1 MAEIKDL
8 STTDANNT
16 GTAANAG
23 FPENMAYSDVNNAAR
38 ALEGM
43 IARHFA
49 DSNGTL
55 TTTGSS
61 NAYLLT
67 PNRTVAAYTAG
78 DAYMIKA
85 SFTNTSAVTINVSSL
100 GAKSIVKPS
109 GDALAAG
116 EITSGG
122 IYAIIYDGTNFQM
135 AGADDPENLTLTSLT
150 VTGAT
155 ALNGNTTIGDAA
167 SDTVTITA
175 DVASDLIPSA
185 DGTHDLGAVG
195 SEWQDLF
202 IDGTANIDSLVADT
216 ADIDA
221 GTIDGTVI
229 GGNSAAAITGTTIT
243 ADTSLNI
250 ASDGATVT
258 GIKDE
263 DDMASDSAT
272 KLATQQSIKAY
283 VDSQVTA
290 QDLDFQADSG
300 GALSVDLD
308 SQTFTL
314 TGGTGIDTSGSGQ
327 TVTFAID
334 STVATLTG
342 SQTLTNKTLTSPV
355 LNTSVSGTAVLDEDN
370 MASDSDTQL
379 ATQQSIKA
387 YVDSQVTAQDLDF
400 QADSGGALSIDLDSE
415 TLTFTGGTGIDTSGS
430 GNAVTF
436 AIDSTVA
443 TLTGSQTLTNKTL
456 TSPDINTPDIDGGAI
471 DGTTIGGSTPAA
483 GTFTSVVATGLTVNT
498 SDQLIVNHSA
508 DGGGIRIDSTN
519 DTNTGSLRFGDT
531 SDNYIGAVEYN
542 HSTNVLS
549 LYADNAT
556 RMSVSSTGIDVTG
569 STSTDGLLSTGAIT
583 VDHTDGTDN
592 ISLTPTSTGGV
603 VNVRN
608 GSGTSVIAL
617 DGRNGQVGID
627 VTGSVTADGLDLGAT
642 TDAASVS
649 TTASDYQLQLGAAN
663 STTGDIGQ
671 NISFDSS
678 GTTTASINSYDA
690 GASSATGLAFFTGT
704 SSTLRRFL
712 DIGSNGDISFYENTG
727 TTPKL
732 FWDASAESL
741 GIGTSSINRKLEI
754 AGNNNGGAKANYIR
768 ITDTDT
774 SATAGNQQGG
784 IEFYTSDS
792 GNENVTASIENVYAG
807 SGAGSELTFN
817 TAPNGSSGV
826 TEALRID
833 ENQNLLAGT
842 SNTTWQSQEGLRYF
856 NGSSLILT
864 RDSDEPLNINRLTN
878 DGALVNFY
886 KDGSIAGRIGV
897 ASGPVMYAVFNDTTS
912 DNVAALKGGSRA
924 ILPSTNAGADKDGT
938 MSLGGTGAR
947 FNSLYLSSA
956 VRWYSGSTQKAYLTY
971 SSSDNDVIHY
981 ANSGVG
987 HQFWAG
993 QNRAVDIDSSG
1004 NLLVGCTSFGSVS
1017 TEGCQLSNSGTAIFS
1032 NDSDVPLYLN
1042 RVIGSTGYTA
1052 VVSVYREDVQSGF
1065 IGASQGATPT
1075 FAAPSDIRLKNNV
1088 SDHESEL
1095 TNLMALRPVRWDWKD
1110 ETRGSGEG
1118 FVAQELEQ
1126 TAWADFVSEGE
1137 DGYKIVS
1144 GLGAVE
1150 TRLIKAIQEQQTLI
1164 ETLQAEVAAL
1174 KGE

>member
-85 SFTNTSAVTINVSSL
+85 SFTNTGAVTINVSSL

-150 VTGAT
+150 VTGTT

-229 GGNSAAAITGTTIT
+229 GGSTAAAITGTTVV
-243 ADTSLNI
+243 ANTSLNI

-283 VDSQVTA
+283 VDDQITA

-327 TVTFAID
+327 TVTFDID

-387 YVDSQVTAQDLDF
+387 YVDAQITAEDLDF
-400 QADSGGALSIDLDSE
+400 QADSGGALSVDLDSQTF
-415 TLTFTGGTGIDTSGS
+415 TLTGGTGIDTVGL
-430 GNAVTF
+430 GQTVTF
-436 AIDSTVA
+436 NIDSTVA
-443 TLTGSQTLTNKTL
+443 TLTDTQTLTNKSL
-456 TSPDINTPDIDGGAI
+456 TSPTLTGTAVVASLDISGDVDVDGTTNLDVVDIDGAVDMASTLTVGGEVFIAEKLTHTGDTDTHLKFAGANDI
-471 DGTTIGGSTPAA
+471 RIVAGDVEHAAFDGTIVFNQSGSSSMDFRVESDLQEHMLFVDASLNRIGIANNAPA
-483 GTFTSVVATGLTVNT
+483 
-498 SDQLIVNHSA
+498 SA
-508 DGGGIRIDSTN
+508 
-519 DTNTGSLRFGDT
+519 L
-531 SDNYIGAVEYN
+531 
-542 HSTNVLS
+542 
-549 LYADNAT
+549 
-556 RMSVSSTGIDVTG
+556 
-569 STSTDGLLSTGAIT
+569 
-583 VDHTDGTDN
+583 
-592 ISLTPTSTGGV
+592 
-603 VNVRN
+603 
-608 GSGTSVIAL
+608 
-617 DGRNGQVGID
+617 D
-627 VTGSVTADGLDLGAT
+627 VTGSVTADGLTVDGAAT
-642 TDAASVS
+642 IRTQTNANAAFQNSTSVSGGVKINAFNDAGNASVPFELDGS
-649 TTASDYQLQLGAAN
+649 SLQFNISAVEAMRISSSGSVGIGSSN
-663 STTGDIGQ
+663 PTTGKLQ
-671 NISFDSS
+671 VK
-678 GTTTASINSYDA
+678 
-690 GASSATGLAFFTGT
+690 GAGT
-704 SSTLRRFL
+704 SSSTNSIFAENLSGAGLFAIR
-712 DIGSNGDISFYENTG
+712 DNGDAFILGNT
-727 TTPKL
+727 
-732 FWDASAESL
+732 
-741 GIGTSSINRKLEI
+741 GIGTSNPAQKFVVAEGTNQHGIELAPGSLSYIQAYDRATSDYGDLKIDAETIQFGTNNGAEAARFDALQNFLIGRTATFTNTHTVEIEGKGSSECLALNARTNGDVLTVYRDGNSVGNIGVEASDNFYIADAATNTGINFKGWINPCDSSGASSRDNFDLGHATQGRLRDLYLGGGVFLGGTGSANKLED
-754 AGNNNGGAKANYIR
+754 YE
-768 ITDTDT
+768 
-774 SATAGNQQGG
+774 QGS
-784 IEFYTSDS
+784 FT
-792 GNENVTASIENVYAG
+792 
-807 SGAGSELTFN
+807 
-817 TAPNGSSGV
+817 P
-826 TEALRID
+826 
-833 ENQNLLAGT
+833 
-842 SNTTWQSQEGLRYF
+842 
-856 NGSSLILT
+856 
-864 RDSDEPLNINRLTN
+864 
-878 DGALVNFY
+878 
-886 KDGSIAGRIGV
+886 
-897 ASGPVMYAVFNDTTS
+897 
-912 DNVAALKGGSRA
+912 
-924 ILPSTNAGADKDGT
+924 
-938 MSLGGTGAR
+938 SLGGTWTTNPTSLTGRYTKIGRVVHIQVQMIGGAK
-947 FNSLYLSSA
+947 SSETSGYLAGIPISIDRA
-956 VRWYSGSTQKAYLTY
+956 GTGSVT
-971 SSSDNDVIHY
+971 
-981 ANSGVG
+981 NSGV
-987 HQFWAG
+987 Q
-993 QNRAVDIDSSG
+993 DYG
-1004 NLLVGCTSFGSVS
+1004 NCLFANTDRIWLTATNFGSGTVYI
-1017 TEGCQLSNSGTAIFS
+1017 SGW
-1032 NDSDVPLYLN
+1032 YL
-1042 RVIGSTGYTA
+1042 
-1052 VVSVYREDVQSGF
+1052 
-1065 IGASQGATPT
+1065 
-1075 FAAPSDIRLKNNV
+1075 AA
-1088 SDHESEL
+1088 
-1095 TNLMALRPVRWDWKD
+1095 
-1110 ETRGSGEG
+1110 
-1118 FVAQELEQ
+1118 
-1126 TAWADFVSEGE
+1126 
-1137 DGYKIVS
+1137 
-1144 GLGAVE
+1144 
-1150 TRLIKAIQEQQTLI
+1150 
-1164 ETLQAEVAAL
+1164 
-1174 KGE
+1174 